1 MADDPVVARN
11 NDVRPSLRDC
21 LTQTVERGL
30 WTILVS
36 AVWSFRTVNWV
47 LGNRYCADFE
57 ANLAEC
63 AAKAHGVRPKYG
75 GGHKGI
81 RH

>member
-1 MADDPVVARN
+1 
-11 NDVRPSLRDC
+11 L
-21 LTQTVERGL
+21 
-30 WTILVS
+30 
-36 AVWSFRTVNWV
+36 NWV
-47 LGNRYCADFE
+47 LGKRYCADFE

-75 GGHKGI
+75 RSDKDM